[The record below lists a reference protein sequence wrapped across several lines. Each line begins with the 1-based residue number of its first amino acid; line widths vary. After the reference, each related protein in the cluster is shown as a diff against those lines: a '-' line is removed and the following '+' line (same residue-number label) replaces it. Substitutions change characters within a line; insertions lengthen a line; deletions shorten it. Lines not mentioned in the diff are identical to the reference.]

1 MKGNKYDKTL
11 KHALG
16 PNYTLP
22 SVPVSQLADTDEKVE
37 AIVKFIARRAAE
49 SDYAELLR
57 AIENKATIDSQ
68 EQ

>member
-1 MKGNKYDKTL
+1 MTDTKYDISL

-16 PNYTLP
+16 ANYTLP
-22 SVPVSQLADTDEKVE
+22 GVNVSKLADTDAKVE

-57 AIENKATIDSQ
+57 AIKDRETTDT
-68 EQ
+68 